1 MKKVFQVKD
10 LVFYEEDFVDN
21 INDYEDIIDILQ
33 ELSPNLDYETIEVA
47 GDNGCCEDTKKNHLV
62 EVIGYLDENDEFITK
77 EERDAMGIMANNK
90 KFDLFVITVHKCTA
104 CNKWVISLLE
114 DVI

>member
-1 MKKVFQVKD
+1 MKELFKVKD

-21 INDYEDIIDILQ
+21 IDDYEDIIEILQ
-33 ELSPNLDYETIEVA
+33 ELSPDLDCELIEVA
-47 GDNGCCEDTKKNHLV
+47 GANGCCDKTKKNYLI
-62 EVIGYLDENDEFITK
+62 EIIGYIDEDDEFITK
-77 EERDAMGIMANNK
+77 EERDAMGIMAHNK

-114 DVI
+114 